1 MHETGVTSIR
11 DCEHKTDV
19 TSNLNCQCETN
30 LHIEH
35 QTDVTV

>member
-1 MHETGVTSIR
+1 MHETGVTSIL